1 MSYSPSSSPGD
12 DEEPPSLE
20 EEDEEEEEGDPPGRE
35 KGESIITTIW
45 GAESKREYIIR
56 TVVRTRKIR
65 RMFKL
70 LSL

>member
-20 EEDEEEEEGDPPGRE
+20 EEDEEEEGDPPGRE
-35 KGESIITTIW
+35 KGESIITTMW

-56 TVVRTRKIR
+56 TVVRARKIR
-65 RMFKL
+65 RML